1 MPVPASPWSCPLLT
15 PEHSVTPNVPANST
29 SSSPD
34 SGTTPRPRT
43 VALVSVGGSPEPVLR
58 SLRELRPDVVWYFCS
73 GGSRILAEEIHHQLD
88 GQPLSD
94 FIEVARF
101 EELGPCYA
109 ALREALPR
117 LLRHWRVE
125 AGNVTVDYTGGTK
138 TMSAALVLAATEC
151 FSNFSYVGGTQ
162 RDKAGT
168 GIVLTG
174 TERVHSQP
182 NPWRELAVRELDQ
195 AATLWAAQQYH
206 ATAVLLRRTK
216 NQVPLDQRL
225 AFERVI
231 DLATALDLRLSL
243 QLPQAATLLAKLFR
257 KLAQSDPSTTA
268 PGTPAAAPA
277 PPTSL
282 LAFSERAAT
291 RFAASAALSGPASD
305 PSAQLRELIDNALLT
320 ARLGRHD
327 DAAARLYRA
336 LELFG
341 QNELSRL
348 TAGAFY
354 LGQLK
359 TSSIP
364 AALADFPP
372 FAATDGLALARRG
385 IALEQVF
392 RALAH
397 LGHPAGLR
405 AAADFDGPSALK
417 SPWRAA
423 TQRRNQSILAHGLQP
438 VGVGGFDTL
447 AALVT
452 AITGE
457 DATRIDLDAPAW
469 SPAWFA
475 K

>member
-1 MPVPASPWSCPLLT
+1 
-15 PEHSVTPNVPANST
+15 
-29 SSSPD
+29 
-34 SGTTPRPRT
+34 
-43 VALVSVGGSPEPVLR
+43 VLR

-73 GGSRILAEEIHHQLD
+73 GSSRILAEEIHHQLD

-195 AATLWAAQQYH
+195 AATLWTTQQYH

-243 QLPQAATLLAKLFR
+243 QLPQAAALLAKLAR
-257 KLAQSDPSTTA
+257 KLAKTTPDFSA
-268 PGTPAAAPA
+268 PPPASASPTTVPAARAHA
-277 PPTSL
+277 AL
-282 LAFSERAAT
+282 FAYCERASA
-291 RFAASAALSGPASD
+291 RFSAAAALAGPATD
-305 PSAQLRELIDNALLT
+305 PSAQLRELLDNALLT

-341 QNELSRL
+341 QNELARL

-359 TSSIP
+359 SSSIP
-364 AALADFPP
+364 GTLSDFRL
-372 FAATDGLALARRG
+372 FAAPEGLDLARRG
-385 IALEQVF
+385 IPLEQVY

-397 LGHPAGLR
+397 LAHPAGLR
-405 AAADFDGPSALK
+405 AVADFDGPASLK
-417 SPWRAA
+417 SAWRAA

-438 VGVGGFDTL
+438 VGEEGFNNFATLVADYTGQDT
-447 AALVT
+447 T
-452 AITGE
+452 H
-457 DATRIDLDAPAW
+457 IDLDAPAW
-469 SPAWFA
+469 DSAWFA
-475 K
+475 